1 MEKLQCPFHAED
13 NGEQQSFGLEALITH
28 PDDTKDID
36 ALEDPVQEIAAK
48 LHAMGPVVKGRG
60 VGDPPG
66 SKMQFGDVVLPNI
79 FIAAHLIEKEC
90 FAAVSWEASLKV
102 YAKPKIFAS
111 KVYKPTFG
119 HWGPILTTMDR
130 PEHPKYRAVVQ
141 QGFSP
146 QALEKYKK
154 EIISPVLER
163 RFKDL
168 RSKGRADLIR
178 DLTAHYAYD
187 ITSTITGFP
196 EEDKLYIAHLF
207 EHAHQVNTNPEGAA
221 RANAEIKAYAQN
233 KIDERRIEPRDDV
246 ITMMINSKVDGE
258 PLNDEHLVGLTT
270 NLMIAGIDTVFKQSS
285 SIIYLLLAHPDQ
297 FDLLKS
303 DRELIPQFV
312 EEAMRYQGLGNVQAR
327 QATQDTELLGVHIP
341 KDGVIFTMH
350 GIAHR
355 DPCRWADPDKLD
367 VMREQKPHML
377 FSSGAHTCLGK
388 DVARAALAGLIEHL
402 IDDFPNLRF
411 DPDYPTPR
419 ITGWTLRAP
428 LSVPVVWDV

>member
-1 MEKLQCPFHAED
+1 MENLKCPFHGED
-13 NGEQQSFGLEALITH
+13 AGDQQALSLDSLITH
-28 PDDTKDID
+28 PDDTRDID
-36 ALEDPVQEIAAK
+36 AMEDPVREIAAK

-66 SKMQFGDVVLPNI
+66 SKMQFGDVILPNI
-79 FIAAHLIEKEC
+79 FIAAHMIEKEC
-90 FAAVSWEASLKV
+90 YAAVSWEAALKV
-102 YAKPKIFAS
+102 YAKSKIFSS
-111 KVYKPTFG
+111 KVYRPTFG

-154 EIISPVLER
+154 KVISPVLER

-168 RSKGRADLIR
+168 KPLGRADLIR

-196 EEDKLYIAHLF
+196 VEDKLYIAYLF
-207 EHAHQVNTNPEGAA
+207 EHAHQVNTDPEGAA
-221 RANAEIKAYAQN
+221 KANAEIKAYAQK
-233 KIDERRIEPRDDV
+233 KINERRVEPRDDV
-246 ITMMINSKVDGE
+246 ITMMINSTIDGK
-258 PLNDEHLVGLTT
+258 PLDDEHLVGLTT

-303 DRELIPQFV
+303 DRALIPQFV
-312 EEAMRYQGLGNVQAR
+312 EEAMRFQGLGNVQAR
-327 QATQDTELLGVHIP
+327 QATEDTELLGVHIP
-341 KDGVIFTMH
+341 KDAVIFTMH

-355 DPCRWADPDKLD
+355 DPCRWADPDKFD
-367 VMREQKPHML
+367 VLREQKQHML

-411 DPDYPTPR
+411 DPDYPRPR

-428 LSVPVVWDV
+428 LTVPVIWDA